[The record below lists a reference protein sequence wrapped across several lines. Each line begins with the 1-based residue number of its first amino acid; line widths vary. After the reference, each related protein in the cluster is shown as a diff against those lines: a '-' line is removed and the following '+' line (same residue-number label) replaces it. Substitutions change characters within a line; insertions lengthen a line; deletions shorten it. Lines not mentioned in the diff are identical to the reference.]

1 VGGALMAA
9 SIITRV
15 GGRAIAIDGHDI
27 DTDRIMPARFLK
39 AVTFE
44 GLQAH
49 LFEDDRIEA
58 TGRGLVHPFDDA
70 SRAGAQVLIV
80 GRNFGCGSSR
90 EHAPQ
95 AIARWGIRAIV
106 GESFAEIFFGNSLML
121 GLPCVTIDGATRAA
135 LASLVA
141 ADPSLEVTIDLQAR
155 AVTAGD
161 LSAAASIAEPARH
174 ALVTGAWDGT
184 ALLLADYE
192 DVRRTAEKLPY
203 IAGF

>member
-1 VGGALMAA
+1 VSG
-9 SIITRV
+9 SSVTRV
-15 GGRAIAIDGHDI
+15 SGRAIAVDGHDI

-44 GLQAH
+44 GLEAH

-58 TGRGLVHPFDDA
+58 AGRGLVHPFDA
-70 SRAGAQVLIV
+70 ARPAGARVLIV

-95 AIARWGIRAIV
+95 AIARWGIRAVV

-121 GLPCVTIDGATRAA
+121 GLPCVMVDASARAA
-135 LASLVA
+135 LATLA
-141 ADPSLEVTIDLQAR
+141 TNDPSIEVAVDLEAR
-155 AVTAGD
+155 AVTAGE
-161 LSAAASIAEPARH
+161 LSVAMTIPEPARH
-174 ALVTGAWDGT
+174 ALISGAWDAT
-184 ALLLADYE
+184 ALLLADYD
-192 DVRRTAEKLPY
+192 DVRRTAAGLPY